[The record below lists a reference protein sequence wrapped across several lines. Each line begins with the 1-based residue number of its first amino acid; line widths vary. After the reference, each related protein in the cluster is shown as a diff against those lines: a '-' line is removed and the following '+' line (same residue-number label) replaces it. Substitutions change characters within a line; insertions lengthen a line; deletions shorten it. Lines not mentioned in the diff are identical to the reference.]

1 MAIDTLGAN
10 ALGTGSVTSTK
21 IADGAVVA
29 ADVADGSVTTAKL
42 ADDAITGAKLANDI
56 TISTTGNIATTGSGT
71 LSVAGAIT
79 ASAGVAVGGTGAVN
93 TLDDYE
99 EGTFDIKLRNIDLG
113 VDTDAKT
120 CRYVKIGKLV
130 MIMWP
135 DGGTDGGSAYWS
147 DTSNSGS
154 AASAGTRF
162 DVSTSTGFN
171 AFPFLPKGTGDS
183 VSAFTRGFR
192 SGDGDSPISMSFAIG
207 WKGGVAQLHIGRKT
221 TDGAEYGIYDG
232 CVSNDNNVLIEK
244 ESSVSHCVFNC
255 SFVYY
260 TDA

>member
-1 MAIDTLGAN
+1 MAIDTLGAF
-10 ALGTGSVTSTK
+10 ALASN
-21 IADGAVVA
+21 
-29 ADVADGSVTTAKL
+29 SVTTATV
-42 ADDAITGAKLANDI
+42 ADNAITNAKIGASAVGTTEVANDAVTSAKLDTN
-56 TISTTGNIATTGSGT
+56 ISIGGT
-71 LSVAGAIT
+71 LGVTGAIT

-99 EGTFDIKLRNIDLG
+99 EGTFDIKLRNHALG
-113 VDTDAKT
+113 VDTNAKT

-135 DGGTDGGSAYWS
+135 DGGTADTSAYWT
-147 DTSNSGS
+147 DNTASGS
-154 AASAGTRF
+154 AAAAGTRF

-171 AFPFLPKGTGDS
+171 ALPFLPRGTGDS

-207 WKGGVAQLHIGRKT
+207 WKGGTAQLHIGRKT

-232 CVSNDNNVLIEK
+232 CVSNDNNVIIEK
-244 ESSVSHCVFNC
+244 DNSVSNVVFNV

>member
-10 ALGTGSVTSTK
+10 ALASN
-21 IADGAVVA
+21 
-29 ADVADGSVTTAKL
+29 SVTTAKV
-42 ADDAITGAKLANDI
+42 ADDAITNAKIGASAVGTTEVANDAVTSAKLDTN
-56 TISTTGNIATTGSGT
+56 ISISGT
-71 LSVAGAIT
+71 LGVTGAIT
-79 ASAGVAVGGTGAVN
+79 ASAGVAVGGTGDVN

-99 EGTFDIKLRNIDLG
+99 EGTFDIKLMNHALG
-113 VDTDAKT
+113 IDTDAKT

-135 DGGTDGGSAYWS
+135 DGGTADTSAYWT
-147 DTSNSGS
+147 DNTASGS
-154 AASAGTRF
+154 AAAAGTRF

-171 AFPFLPKGTGDS
+171 ALPFLPRGTGDS

-207 WKGGVAQLHIGRKT
+207 WKGGTAQLHIGRKT

-232 CVSNDNNVLIEK
+232 CVSNDNNVIIEK
-244 ESSVSHCVFNC
+244 DNSVSNVVFNVT
-255 SFVYY
+255 FVYY